1 MNGVW
6 HFTKLIRVDT
16 LKNQFVPVLNVNF
29 LKKLPQLVAF
39 QIFQSSY
46 INHEESLSHNILL
59 HNYQINIEQIF
70 RSIIYIT
77 KKQPN
82 LVAKILATKF
92 GFVPDCLP
100 TWFNPSID
108 K

>member
-59 HNYQINIEQIF
+59 HNYQINIEQII

-77 KKQPN
+77 KKT
-82 LVAKILATKF
+82 TKF
-92 GFVPDCLP
+92 GSQNFGYQI
-100 TWFNPSID
+100 WFCTRLFTNMV
-108 K
+108 